1 MQQRRPS
8 FPPKT
13 GEARNTP
20 ANRECRDHRERQG
33 NRARR
38 NARVT
43 RATDQVAARAP
54 SPFWDTAPADFEP
67 SRLPEE
73 DFSVQVAA
81 RHYVRPLLE
90 ELGPRV
96 LGARGRLVLARGSSA
111 AAWAQN
117 VWLQPRW
124 LPIASIGDAARQLT
138 ALQRNWRAHVPP
150 PGVEPGFRRRL
161 ALIGEAL
168 PHVGGRPLAF
178 GDPLPTA
185 PLGAFTLWSDNLLLA
200 SPRTTSAFADGEMA
214 FQENRDDPP
223 GRAYLKL
230 WELFTLLGRRPR
242 PGELCVDLGAS
253 PGGWTWVLASL
264 GCRVFSVDKAP
275 LDPRTARMPG
285 VNHCTGSGFALDPRD
300 VGRVDWLFS
309 DMICYPEKLL
319 GVLLRWL
326 EAGAC
331 RNAVC
336 TLKFQSETD
345 HATARRFAAIPGGS
359 LRHLSR
365 NRHELTFV
373 RLETDGSGRPAETS
387 SV

>member
-1 MQQRRPS
+1 MKQRRTFSPAGVGHS
-8 FPPKT
+8 SPAPDN
-13 GEARNTP
+13 RNGR
-20 ANRECRDHRERQG
+20 AGQG
-33 NRARR
+33 NRARH
-38 NARVT
+38 
-43 RATDQVAARAP
+43 AARATARPDARPQSP
-54 SPFWDTAPADFEP
+54 SPFWDVAPASLEP

-73 DFSVQVAA
+73 NFSVQVAA

-96 LGARGRLVLARGSSA
+96 LGARGRLVLARGSAA

-161 ALIGEAL
+161 ALIGERL
-168 PHVGGRPLAF
+168 PHVGAHPLVF
-178 GDPLPTA
+178 GAPVPAA
-185 PLGAFTLWSDNLLLA
+185 PLGAFTLWREDLLLA
-200 SPRTTSAFADGEMA
+200 SPRTTSPFADGEA
-214 FQENRDDPP
+214 IFQENRDDPP

-230 WELFTLLGRRPR
+230 WETFTLLGRRPQ
-242 PGELCVDLGAS
+242 PGDLCVDLGAA

-264 GCRVFSVDKAP
+264 GCRVFSIDKAP
-275 LDPRTARMPG
+275 LAPLVQRMPG
-285 VNHCTGSGFALDPRD
+285 VNHCIGSGFALDPAC

-319 GVLLRWL
+319 DTILRWL
-326 EAGAC
+326 DAGAC
-331 RNAVC
+331 RNIVC

-345 HATARRFAAIPGGS
+345 HETARRFAAIPGGS
-359 LRHLSR
+359 LRHLSC
-365 NRHELTFV
+365 NKHELTFV
-373 RLETDGSGRPAETS
+373 RLADDR
-387 SV
+387 

>member
-1 MQQRRPS
+1 MRQRRTV
-8 FPPKT
+8 FPPED
-13 GEARNTP
+13 GNAPRAP
-20 ANRECRDHRERQG
+20 GARERRG
-33 NRARR
+33 NRARH
-38 NARVT
+38 
-43 RATDQVAARAP
+43 AARAAGRTDGRTDGRSADAAP
-54 SPFWDTAPADFEP
+54 SPFWDAAPAHLEP
-67 SRLPEE
+67 ARPPEE
-73 DFSVQVAA
+73 NFSVQVAA

-96 LGARGRLVLARGSSA
+96 LGARGRLVLARGSAA

-117 VWLQPRW
+117 VWFQPRW
-124 LPIASIGDAARQLT
+124 IPVASIGDAARKLT

-178 GDPLPTA
+178 GDPTPPA
-185 PLGAFTLWSDNLLLA
+185 PLGAFTLWREDLLLA
-200 SPRTTSAFADGEMA
+200 SPRTASPFADGEA
-214 FQENRDDPP
+214 RFLENRDDPP

-242 PGELCVDLGAS
+242 PGDLCVDLGAS

-275 LDPRTARMPG
+275 LAPSVGRMTG
-285 VNHCTGSGFALDPRD
+285 VSSCQGSGFALDPRHA
-300 VGRVDWLFS
+300 GRVDWLFS

-319 GVLLRWL
+319 ETVLRWL

-331 RNAVC
+331 RNVVC

-345 HATARRFAAIPGGS
+345 HRTARRFAAIPGGS
-359 LRHLSR
+359 LRHLSC
-365 NRHELTFV
+365 NKHELTFV
-373 RLETDGSGRPAETS
+373 RLED
-387 SV
+387 